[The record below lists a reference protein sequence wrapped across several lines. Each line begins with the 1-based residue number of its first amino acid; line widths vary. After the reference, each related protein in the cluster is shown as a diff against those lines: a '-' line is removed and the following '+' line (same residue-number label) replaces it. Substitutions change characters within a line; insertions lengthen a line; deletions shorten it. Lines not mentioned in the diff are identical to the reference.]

1 MWRPFHFIA
10 GVRMLRFYTRD
21 AMPGSTSQ
29 WQQESYSRTIG
40 CQTRLGGQ
48 LLLGQAGCLS
58 CCLEALFACLG
69 FVPFINDYLGEFN
82 FGGLVKRMVRADN
95 PIEWRHF
102 KKVAKT

>member
-1 MWRPFHFIA
+1 MPRIPRHGA
-10 GVRMLRFYTRD
+10 GPVGFLVELYGTDFD
-21 AMPGSTSQ
+21 S
-29 WQQESYSRTIG
+29 
-40 CQTRLGGQ
+40 RLGGQ